1 MANYSYSYPDEA
13 YGAYAHARAGYGNA
27 SPTRTLAQ
35 MPAPRRASTQK
46 EARRVDEAEVVIGRV
61 FWLPPHEEL
70 PPRAV
75 RRAHGKGAVEE
86 GIYNHPIVVVSR
98 PAEEP
103 QVVHFH
109 IVSHSLRWF
118 RGNIMLTNAQVT
130 SFQGKRLR
138 EIYSKDNEFH
148 VSRRSWYLPISPSPT
163 HPDAGSKKM
172 QKRFPTLELQHGA
185 TLRWDSYVNIRHVYK
200 IDWTLLKPYAN
211 PDTPYVQSFRF
222 DRESC
227 DKMLAKT
234 KFLTNYEPEAQH
246 PVQSYPHIE
255 RPLYRQSGRVTMSPL
270 PLRIPET
277 QAYSRAQDYSPY
289 SPRAPSLYSPKSYS
303 DEGSVVGSE
312 YSGLSPILQSDFG
325 GPQTEFKLS
334 TPVPKKRPPDRNLR
348 RAWHVI
354 TWTLRWLWMML
365 WKIRERFLGR

>member
-1 MANYSYSYPDEA
+1 MANYSYPYPDEA
-13 YGAYAHARAGYGNA
+13 YGAYTHAHAGYGNA
-27 SPTRTLAQ
+27 SPT
-35 MPAPRRASTQK
+35 APRRASTQK
-46 EARRVDEAEVVIGRV
+46 ELRRVDEAEVVIGRV
-61 FWLPPHEEL
+61 FWLPPQEEL

-86 GIYNHPIVVVSR
+86 GIYNHPVVVVSR

-109 IVSHSLRWF
+109 IVSQSLPLF
-118 RGNIMLTNAQVT
+118 RRNILLTNPQVT
-130 SFQGKRLR
+130 SFQGKRLH

-148 VSRRSWYLPISPSPT
+148 ASRRSWYLPISPSPT
-163 HPDAGSKKM
+163 HPHVNSKKM
-172 QKRFPTLELQHGA
+172 QKRYPTLELQHGA

-234 KFLTNYEPEAQH
+234 KFLTNYEPEVQH
-246 PVQSYPHIE
+246 PVQSFPHIE
-255 RPLYRQSGRVTMSPL
+255 RPPYRQSGRVMMSHL

-277 QAYSRAQDYSPY
+277 QAYSRGQDYSPH

-312 YSGLSPILQSDFG
+312 YSGLSPILQPDFG
-325 GPQTEFKLS
+325 GPQTEFEMS
-334 TPVPKKRPPDRNLR
+334 TPVPKKRPPDRKLR
-348 RAWHVI
+348 RAWHI
-354 TWTLRWLWMML
+354 MIWILKWLWKTL
-365 WKIRERFLGR
+365 CKIRERFLGR